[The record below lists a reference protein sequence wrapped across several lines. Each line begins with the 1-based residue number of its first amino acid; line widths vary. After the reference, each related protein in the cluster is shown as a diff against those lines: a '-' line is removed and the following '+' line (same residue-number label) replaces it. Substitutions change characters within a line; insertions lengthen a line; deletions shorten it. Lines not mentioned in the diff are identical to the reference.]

1 MANAVSTATI
11 TGTTGPGK
19 ALTAQVFSDVE
30 AFTFVNGKELLVL
43 QRTGGVTTYIDISTQ
58 TTITLT
64 VSGTLY
70 TLTVA

>member
-1 MANAVSTATI
+1 MAATVTV

-19 ALTAQVFSDVE
+19 ALTAQVFTDVE
-30 AFTFVNGKELLVL
+30 SFTFVNGKELLVL
-43 QRTGGVTTYIDISTQ
+43 NRAGGVTTYIDISTQ